1 MQLVCFENIWIH
13 DPVKQRNKLLL
24 NLIEQNINF
33 SIFTFLSLFFVSLTD
48 DIDKADEN
56 SYQSTSVLHRR
67 QALPYNIL
75 CMMTGERD
83 DTDEVKQYT
92 RLVGKALSQSI
103 LLYRPWIYSDIT
115 VYHDIHVYNIL
126 QTLKQYFCMIG

>member
-1 MQLVCFENIWIH
+1 M
-13 DPVKQRNKLLL
+13 
-24 NLIEQNINF
+24 
-33 SIFTFLSLFFVSLTD
+33 
-48 DIDKADEN
+48 DKADEN
-56 SYQSTSVLHRR
+56 SYQNTSVLHRR

-103 LLYRPWIYSDIT
+103 LLYRPWIYGYLYIT
-115 VYHDIHVYNIL
+115 VDHDIHVYSMQYMYMNM
-126 QTLKQYFCMIG
+126 QPSKQYFCMIG